1 MKKKRFLLH
10 SMISIFALGAV
21 LAGCSSAKTASTT
34 DDKKINVVATT
45 DFYGE
50 VAKNV
55 LGKHGTVTSIINNPN
70 VDPHDYEPTTKTAK
84 TVSKSDILLYNGI
97 GYDAWAKKLSGGKKI
112 AVGEDIMNK
121 KDGDNE
127 HLWYNSETMPK
138 VANYL
143 ATEYGK
149 KDPKHKKQFKANAK
163 KYSESLK
170 DLHSMISEIKE
181 NSDNKPVDVSE
192 PVFDYALADMGY
204 KVNNQHFSESV
215 EKGTDPSPSDIK
227 SMQDD
232 IKNRKIAFFVEN
244 TQATDK
250 VVANLVKLCKE
261 HNVPVVKVTETLP
274 KDKNYHQWM
283 KSQYQQVLDIQKS
296 ER

>member
-1 MKKKRFLLH
+1 
-10 SMISIFALGAV
+10 
-21 LAGCSSAKTASTT
+21 
-34 DDKKINVVATT
+34 
-45 DFYGE
+45 
-50 VAKNV
+50 
-55 LGKHGTVTSIINNPN
+55 
-70 VDPHDYEPTTKTAK
+70 
-84 TVSKSDILLYNGI
+84 
-97 GYDAWAKKLSGGKKI
+97 
-112 AVGEDIMNK
+112 
-121 KDGDNE
+121 
-127 HLWYNSETMPK
+127 
-138 VANYL
+138 
-143 ATEYGK
+143 
-149 KDPKHKKQFKANAK
+149 
-163 KYSESLK
+163 
-170 DLHSMISEIKE
+170 MISEIKE